1 MEKKKFFNFAR
12 DLIEAYSERC
22 KPLCKEIQM
31 PQTAFDILMFLGNN
45 PAYKTA
51 SESVEIRGI
60 KANLVS
66 ANVERL
72 VQDGYLVRRPV
83 RDDRRKVELLCTER
97 ARPIIAQGRRAQRQ
111 FSDRL
116 FANMDDDT
124 RAAFSKAM
132 TIMEEN
138 LNEMLETGGK

>member
-1 MEKKKFFNFAR
+1 MPFTVAIAR
-12 DLIEAYSERC
+12 KLALAYAAAC
-22 KPLCKEIQM
+22 KPLCGRLGLSR
-31 PQTAFDILMFLGNN
+31 TAFDILMFLGNN

-51 SESVEIRGI
+51 SEIVEIRGI

-97 ARPIIAQGRRAQRQ
+97 ARPIIEQGRRAQRQ